1 MPPHGQHSQK
11 YPLTCGF
18 GARGGIR
25 TLDLP
30 ITSRFPTVHDLAS
43 SAVLAGQVR
52 CVVRL
57 IRVVSYGVGRGAMTG
72 RMTAALPNHQIGS
85 LSVAIGLEGGQPPR
99 PAPDATNRLRRRV
112 QRVGPAGDHPSPGG
126 WWLRWTMTVPGRS
139 ASPATRSQ
147 VAAVHPLRV
156 MPAHPRR
163 SRLASRGPSGWP
175 WVDAAGRRRLDGV
188 AVGDGQAG
196 RADGRGQLPCS
207 GTGSRATTRGTWCVD
222 NRRTKGPLS
231 LMLPTWCWWR
241 RLGRPAV
248 RDKG

>member
-1 MPPHGQHSQK
+1 VGRRAAHLCSEAGRARRRRDDPTQRNDRLVPPRSRQRQRC
-11 YPLTCGF
+11 PLTCGF

-57 IRVVSYGVGRGAMTG
+57 IRVVSYGVGRGGMTG

-85 LSVAIGLEGGQPPR
+85 LSVAIRLEGGQPPR

-126 WWLRWTMTVPGRS
+126 WWLRWTMTEPGRS
-139 ASPATRSQ
+139 ASPATRKPGCRSSSSTGD
-147 VAAVHPLRV
+147 ARS
-156 MPAHPRR
+156 PATVKTCKQRTL
-163 SRLASRGPSGWP
+163 RLAM
-175 WVDAAGRRRLDGV
+175 GRRR
-188 AVGDGQAG
+188 
-196 RADGRGQLPCS
+196 REE
-207 GTGSRATTRGTWCVD
+207 ATR
-222 NRRTKGPLS
+222 
-231 LMLPTWCWWR
+231 WR
-241 RLGRPAV
+241 RRRRRPGRPRRWPRTAPVLGHRLSGDHPWDVV
-248 RDKG
+248 RR